1 MNPCAEDFVEAIKK
15 ANAENIFIFPNNSN
29 IVMAASQACEMLEDD
44 SVNAY
49 VIPSKTI
56 PQGVTSAIMFNPEA
70 SAEENF
76 REMKSALKNVKSGEV
91 TFSIRDSEIGG
102 VKVKKDDFIG
112 IFEKD
117 IVVDNPSKVAATKT
131 LLKQMLDD
139 DSSIVTILVGAD
151 VSKEDAAEIKS
162 FLEDKYSDVDV
173 DMRDGGQP
181 VYSFLI
187 GVE

>member
-1 MNPCAEDFVEAIKK
+1 
-15 ANAENIFIFPNNSN
+15 
-29 IVMAASQACEMLEDD
+29 
-44 SVNAY
+44 
-49 VIPSKTI
+49 
-56 PQGVTSAIMFNPEA
+56 MFNPEA

-91 TFSIRDSEIGG
+91 TFSIRDCEIGG

-117 IVVDNPSKVAATKT
+117 IVVGTNSKITTTKT
-131 LLKQMLDD
+131 LLKKMIDD

-151 VSKEDAAEIKS
+151 VSKEEASEIKE
-162 FLEDKYSDVDV
+162 FIETKYSDVDV
-173 DMRDGGQP
+173 DMRKGDQP